1 MIFSSNTIVVLRY
14 FIVYIVPAATVA
26 GLGIGAANASQVGA
40 KKPGVTPSGEALE
53 QLADAMDKRI
63 AQISPGRKPPV
74 LGLEQNTPP
83 TDASLL
89 KIMKD
94 TSPYASNGPRIT
106 GDGFDIKINPN
117 ADRSY
122 LAHELGHVA
131 SAQTDIGRLV
141 RGARGNKALTRALAG
156 AAILGGGTS
165 AALTDG
171 DDDLAT
177 SVAMAY
183 AASAPEIIDE
193 ALASKNALAI
203 LDTAGMRATAGQ
215 RGRLAG
221 GMLSYLGAPLLL
233 GASTNLVGNQ
243 FDDPAQTDGTLMP

>member
-1 MIFSSNTIVVLRY
+1 M
-14 FIVYIVPAATVA
+14 YIVPATTVA
-26 GLGIGAANASQVGA
+26 GLGVGTANASQIGA
-40 KKPGVTPSGEALE
+40 KKPGATPSGAALE
-53 QLADAMDKRI
+53 QLGEALLKRI
-63 AQISPGRKPPV
+63 DQISPGRKQPV

-83 TDASLL
+83 ADASLL
-89 KIMKD
+89 SIMKD
-94 TSPYASNGPRIT
+94 TSPYASNGPRVT

-156 AAILGGGTS
+156 AAVLGGGTS

-183 AASAPEIIDE
+183 AASAPEILDE

-203 LDTAGMRATAGQ
+203 MDTAGMRATAGQ

-243 FDDPAQTDGTLMP
+243 FDDPVQTDGTLMP

>member
-1 MIFSSNTIVVLRY
+1 MYL
-14 FIVYIVPAATVA
+14 VPAATVA
-26 GLGIGAANASQVGA
+26 GLGLGAANASQVGA

-53 QLADAMDKRI
+53 QLADALDKRI
-63 AQISPGRKPPV
+63 DQIAPGRKPPV

-83 TDASLL
+83 ADASLL
-89 KIMKD
+89 SIMKD

-106 GDGFDIKINPN
+106 GDGFDISINPN

-131 SAQTDIGRLV
+131 SAQTDVGHLV
-141 RGARGNKALTRALAG
+141 RKARGNKALTRALAG

-171 DDDLAT
+171 DDDLAA

-183 AASAPEIIDE
+183 AASAPTIADE
-193 ALASKNALAI
+193 FLASKNALGMME
-203 LDTAGMRATAGQ
+203 TAGMRATLGQ

-233 GASTNLVGNQ
+233 GATTNLAGNQ
-243 FDDPAQTDGTLMP
+243 FDEDE

>member
-1 MIFSSNTIVVLRY
+1 MYL
-14 FIVYIVPAATVA
+14 VPAATVA
-26 GLGIGAANASQVGA
+26 GLGLGAANASQVGV
-40 KKPGVTPSGEALE
+40 KKPGATPSGESLE
-53 QLADAMDKRI
+53 QLGQAMLDRI
-63 AQISPGRKPPV
+63 QQISPGRKAPV
-74 LGLEQNTPP
+74 IGLEQNTPP
-83 TDASLL
+83 ADASLL
-89 KIMKD
+89 SIMKD
-94 TSPYASNGPRIT
+94 TAPYASNGVRAA
-106 GDGFDIKINPN
+106 GDGFNVRINPN

-141 RGARGNKALTRALAG
+141 RGARSNKALTRALAG

-171 DDDLAT
+171 DDDLAA

-183 AASAPEIIDE
+183 AASAPTIADE
-193 ALASKNALAI
+193 FLASKNALGMME
-203 LDTAGMRATAGQ
+203 TAGMRATLGQ

-233 GASTNLVGNQ
+233 GATTNLAGNQ
-243 FDDPAQTDGTLMP
+243 FDEDE

>member
-1 MIFSSNTIVVLRY
+1 M
-14 FIVYIVPAATVA
+14 YIVPATTVA
-26 GLGIGAANASQVGA
+26 GLGLGAVNAAQIGA
-40 KKPGVTPSGEALE
+40 KKPGATPSGEALE
-53 QLADAMDKRI
+53 QLGQAMLKRI
-63 AQISPGRKPPV
+63 DQVSPGRKQPV
-74 LGLEQNTPP
+74 IGLEQNTPP
-83 TDASLL
+83 SDASLL
-89 KIMKD
+89 NIMKD
-94 TSPYASNGPRIT
+94 TSPYASGGQRVT

-122 LAHELGHVA
+122 FAHELGHVA

-156 AAILGGGTS
+156 AAILGGGAS
-165 AALTDG
+165 AAAIDG

-183 AASAPEIIDE
+183 AASAPTIADE
-193 ALASKNALAI
+193 FLANKNALAI
-203 LDTAGMRATAGQ
+203 MDTAGMRATAGQ

-243 FDDPAQTDGTLMP
+243 FDQDVQTDGTLMP